1 MESRAFIK
9 NAQALIKEIKDNS
22 LAASTLGS
30 TYADQKPRLQK
41 EVSHLFSGLQN
52 PSLPSAYQ
60 LRDAALNAGY
70 TVNPQVLHRI
80 GQFDSAN

>member
-1 MESRAFIK
+1 MDSRVFIK
-9 NAQALIKEIKDNS
+9 NAQALIKEIKDNQ

-41 EVSHLFSGLQN
+41 EVSQLFAGLQN

-60 LRDAALNAGY
+60 LRDAAQSAGY
-70 TVNPQVLHRI
+70 VVDPRVLYRI
-80 GQFDSAN
+80 GQFDNV

>member
-1 MESRAFIK
+1 MESRQFIK

-41 EVSHLFSGLQN
+41 EVSSLFSGLQN

-60 LRDAALNAGY
+60 LRDAALQHGY
-70 TVNPQVLHRI
+70 QVDPRVLFRI
-80 GQFDSAN
+80 NQFDSVS

>member
-9 NAQALIKEIKDNS
+9 NAQLLIKEIKDNA

-41 EVSHLFSGLQN
+41 EVGQLFSGLQN

-60 LRDAALNAGY
+60 LRDAALDAGY
-70 TVNPQVLHRI
+70 TVDPRVLHRI